1 MDFFDIEQA
10 AKAAFAD
17 QYTDAYL
24 QHLEATKQKRD
35 IAELLWAAFA
45 NGYAAKHEASK
56 SDRQDRSPAPG

>member
-1 MDFFDIEQA
+1 MDFFDIEAA

-24 QHLEATKQKRD
+24 RHLEATKHRRD

-45 NGYAAKHEASK
+45 NGYAAKHEA
-56 SDRQDRSPAPG
+56 DRK